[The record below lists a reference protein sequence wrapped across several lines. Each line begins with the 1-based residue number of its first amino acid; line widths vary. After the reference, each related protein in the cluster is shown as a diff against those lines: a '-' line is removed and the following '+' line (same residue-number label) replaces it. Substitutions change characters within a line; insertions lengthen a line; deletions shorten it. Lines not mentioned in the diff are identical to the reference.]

1 LPEATKKTLLE
12 LKNENVTFN
21 CFSFVQD
28 SGYVVIYNNNG
39 FAYQNIPALAVDRL
53 RAMNERG
60 SIIKS
65 IAFTAEG
72 GYCILYDK
80 NEYIYESIPPKA
92 IEMLQELKAKDVTF
106 KDIAFSPNNDF
117 VILFDK
123 NGFGCHFNE

>member
-1 LPEATKKTLLE
+1 
-12 LKNENVTFN
+12 
-21 CFSFVQD
+21 
-28 SGYVVIYNNNG
+28 
-39 FAYQNIPALAVDRL
+39 
-53 RAMNERG
+53 MNERG